1 LTGLAEP
8 ERGGWA
14 ARLPSRRV
22 LLVLAGLCAV
32 LVAAWLAGR
41 AAERWVLADLRRGA
55 RSAIGLQVGLLLAEM
70 QKQASLPLALAADPE
85 VAAAVET
92 GAGRDLLDR
101 VDRRLAEVAAATGS
115 AVLYVIGADGVTV
128 AASNAGGDR
137 SFVGRDY
144 AFRPYF
150 RRALS
155 GGAGS
160 QFALGTVS
168 GRPGLYLARRIGA
181 AAGVVVVK
189 VEFDAVEA
197 AWRAAQEV
205 TFVTDARGIVLVTS
219 EPGWRFGTLGAVDA
233 AERARIGA
241 GQDFGAAPLEKL
253 PLHPT
258 GIPDVVRVGRGAL
271 PAWTAVA
278 TRAAVPGTD
287 WQLHALTPV
296 GTAVDRERLQAW
308 IIAAL
313 TTALAGFGAA
323 ALADRGRRT
332 RARLAEAAAR
342 RAELETRVAA
352 RTRALREAN
361 AQLRAEIEERQRAEA
376 ERERLGRELAQAGRL
391 AALGQFAASMA
402 HEINQPLAAIRSYA
416 DNTAVLVRR
425 GRNEDAA
432 ENAFAIGR
440 LTDRI
445 AGLTRQLKGF
455 ARRASPRRE
464 PVPLRAVLDNALE
477 LVRARAAALRVPL
490 EADLPGPELRV
501 LGDGPRL
508 EQVLVNLLQ
517 NALDAVAGRPD
528 GRVTLS
534 VAAEGAERV
543 AVAVTDTGPG
553 IPEAERG
560 QIFDAFFTTKAD
572 GLGLGLAIARGI
584 VEDCGGNLI
593 LAVRDGGDGPAA
605 GTVFRMELI
614 RAAAADPA
622 AGGRVGAMQ

>member
-1 LTGLAEP
+1 MIEAPEP
-8 ERGGWA
+8 QRGRA
-14 ARLPSRRV
+14 ARILPGRGLV
-22 LLVLAGLCAV
+22 LLSCVCAV
-32 LVAAWLAGR
+32 VAVAWLAGR
-41 AAERWVLADLRRGA
+41 AAESWALADLRRGA

-85 VAAAVET
+85 VAAAVAT
-92 GAGRDLLDR
+92 GPGRDLLDR
-101 VDRRLAEVAAATGS
+101 VDRRLSEVAAATGA
-115 AVLYVIGADGVTV
+115 AVIYVIGADGVTV
-128 AASNAGGDR
+128 AASNAGGAR

-150 RRALS
+150 RQALA

-219 EPGWRFGTLGAVDA
+219 EPAWRFGTLDGLDA
-233 AERARIGA
+233 SERARIEA
-241 GQDFGAAPLEKL
+241 GQEFGTAALKRL
-253 PLHPT
+253 PLHAT
-258 GIPDVVRVGRGAL
+258 GQADVIRVGRGAL
-271 PAWTAVA
+271 PAWTAITTQA
-278 TRAAVPGTD
+278 PVPGTG
-287 WQLHALTPV
+287 WTLHALTPV
-296 GTAVDRERLQAW
+296 GTAVERERLQAW

-313 TTALAGFGAA
+313 TTALAGFGAV

-342 RAELETRVAA
+342 RAELESRVAE
-352 RTRALREAN
+352 RTHALREAN
-361 AQLRAEIEERQRAEA
+361 AQLRAEIEERQRAES

-391 AALGQFAASMA
+391 TALGQFAASMA

-425 GRNEDAA
+425 GRTEDAA
-432 ENAFAIGR
+432 ENAVAIGR

-464 PVPLRAVLDNALE
+464 PVPLGWVLDNALE
-477 LVRARAAALRVPL
+477 LVRARAAALGVPL
-490 EADLPGPELRV
+490 EADAVDPELRV

-528 GRVTLS
+528 ARVGLR
-534 VAAEGAERV
+534 VGLRVDAAGAERV
-543 AVAVTDTGPG
+543 AAEVADTGPG
-553 IPEAERG
+553 IPPAERG
-560 QIFDAFFTTKAD
+560 QIFDAFFTTKSD

-584 VEDCGGNLI
+584 VEDCGGNLT
-593 LAVRDGGDGPAA
+593 LVDEPGT
-605 GTVFRMELI
+605 GTVFRVELI
-614 RAAAADPA
+614 RAGRTDRAAEQV
-622 AGGRVGAMQ
+622 VGAVQ

>member
-1 LTGLAEP
+1 MIGASEP
-8 ERGGWA
+8 GRGRA
-14 ARLPSRRV
+14 ARLLPVRGLV
-22 LLVLAGLCAV
+22 LLACVGAV
-32 LVAAWLAGR
+32 IGAAWLAGR
-41 AAERWVLADLRRGA
+41 MAERWALADLRRGA
-55 RSAIGLQVGLLLAEM
+55 RSAIGLQVGLLRAEM

-85 VAAAVET
+85 VAAAVAP

-101 VDRRLAEVAAATGS
+101 VDRRLSEVAAATGA
-115 AVLYVIGADGVTV
+115 AVIYVIGADGVTV
-128 AASNAGGDR
+128 AASNAGGAR

-150 RRALS
+150 RQALA

-219 EPGWRFGTLGAVDA
+219 EPGWRFGSLGPIDA
-233 AERARIGA
+233 AERARIEA
-241 GQDFGAAPLEKL
+241 GQEFGAAPLARL
-253 PLHPT
+253 PLHAT
-258 GIPDVVRVGRGAL
+258 DRADLVRVGRGAL

-278 TRAAVPGTD
+278 TTAPVPGTD
-287 WQLHALTPV
+287 WQLHALTPL
-296 GTAVDRERLQAW
+296 GTAVERERLQAW

-313 TTALAGFGAA
+313 ATALAGVGAA
-323 ALADRGRRT
+323 AAVDRGRRT

-342 RAELETRVAA
+342 RAELESRVAE

-361 AQLRAEIEERQRAEA
+361 GQLRAEMEERQRAEA

-416 DNTAVLVRR
+416 DNTAILVRR
-425 GRNEDAA
+425 GRSADAA
-432 ENAFAIGR
+432 ENAAAIGR

-464 PVPLRAVLDNALE
+464 PVPLGAVLDNALE
-477 LVRARAAALRVPL
+477 LVRARAAALGVPL
-490 EADLPGPELRV
+490 EADAPDPDLRV

-528 GRVTLS
+528 ARVRLRIGS
-534 VAAEGAERV
+534 EGAERV
-543 AVAVTDTGPG
+543 AVEVADTGPG
-553 IPEAERG
+553 IPAAERG
-560 QIFDAFFTTKAD
+560 QVFDAFFTSKDD

-584 VEDCGGNLI
+584 VEDCGGNLT
-593 LAVRDGGDGPAA
+593 LVDAPGDGA
-605 GTVFRMELI
+605 VFRMALL
-614 RAAAADPA
+614 RAAASDRA
-622 AGGRVGAMQ
+622 AGARAGTRAGAVQ

>member
-1 LTGLAEP
+1 MIAASESV
-8 ERGGWA
+8 RGRA
-14 ARLPSRRV
+14 ARVRPGRGLV
-22 LLVLAGLCAV
+22 LLACVCAV
-32 LVAAWLAGR
+32 IAAAWLAGR
-41 AAERWVLADLRRGA
+41 AAERWALADLRRGA
-55 RSAIGLQVGLLLAEM
+55 RSAIGLPVGLLRAEM

-85 VAAAVET
+85 VAAAVAA

-101 VDRRLAEVAAATGS
+101 VDRRLSEVAAATGA
-115 AVLYVIGADGVTV
+115 AVIYVIGADGVTV

-150 RRALS
+150 RQALA

-197 AWRAAQEV
+197 AWRAAREV

-219 EPGWRFGTLGAVDA
+219 EPGWRFGTLGTIDA
-233 AERARIGA
+233 AERARIEA
-241 GQDFGAAPLEKL
+241 GQEFGAAPLERL
-253 PLHPT
+253 PLHPA
-258 GIPDVVRVGRGAL
+258 GEADVVRVGRGAL
-271 PAWTAVA
+271 PAWSAIATTAP
-278 TRAAVPGTD
+278 VPGTD

-296 GTAVDRERLQAW
+296 GTAVERERLQAW

-313 TTALAGFGAA
+313 TTALAGLGAA
-323 ALADRGRRT
+323 VLADRGRRT
-332 RARLAEAAAR
+332 RARLAEAASR
-342 RAELETRVAA
+342 RSELESRVAE

-361 AQLRAEIEERQRAEA
+361 AQLRAEIEERQRAAA

-402 HEINQPLAAIRSYA
+402 HEINQPLAVIRSYA

-425 GRNEDAA
+425 GRSEDAA
-432 ENAFAIGR
+432 ENAAAIGR

-477 LVRARAAALRVPL
+477 LVRARAAALGVPL
-490 EADLPGPELRV
+490 TADAPDPDLQV

-528 GRVTLS
+528 ARVSLR
-534 VAAEGAERV
+534 VEAGGAERV
-543 AVAVTDTGPG
+543 AVEVADTGPG

-560 QIFDAFFTTKAD
+560 QIFDAFFTTKGD

-584 VEDCGGNLI
+584 VEDCGGNLT
-593 LAVRDGGDGPAA
+593 LADDRET

-614 RAAAADPA
+614 WAAEAGA
-622 AGGRVGAMQ
+622 AGKRVGAVT

>member
-1 LTGLAEP
+1 MPGRGLI
-8 ERGGWA
+8 
-14 ARLPSRRV
+14 
-22 LLVLAGLCAV
+22 VLACLCAIV
-32 LVAAWLAGR
+32 TAAWLAGR
-41 AAERWVLADLRRGA
+41 AAERWALTDLRRGA

-85 VAAAVET
+85 VAAAVAS
-92 GAGRDLLDR
+92 GAGRELLDR
-101 VDRRLAEVAAATGS
+101 VDRRLSEVAAATGA
-115 AVLYVIGADGVTV
+115 AVIYVIGAEGVTV
-128 AASNAGGDR
+128 AASNAGGDG

-150 RRALS
+150 RQAVTE
-155 GGAGS
+155 GAGS

-181 AAGVVVVK
+181 AVGVVVVK

-219 EPGWRFGTLGAVDA
+219 EPSWRFGTLDALDA
-233 AERARIGA
+233 AERARIKA
-241 GQDFGAAPLEKL
+241 GREFGTAALERL
-253 PLHPT
+253 PLHAT
-258 GIPDVVRVGRGAL
+258 GQADVSRIGRGAL
-271 PAWTAVA
+271 PAWTAITTQA
-278 TRAAVPGTD
+278 PVPGTG
-287 WQLHALTPV
+287 WTLHTLTPV
-296 GTAVDRERLQAW
+296 GTTVERERLQAW

-313 TTALAGFGAA
+313 TTALAGFGAV

-332 RARLAEAAAR
+332 RARLAEAASR
-342 RAELETRVAA
+342 RAELESRVAE

-425 GRNEDAA
+425 GRTEDAA
-432 ENAFAIGR
+432 ENAAAIGR

-464 PVPLRAVLDNALE
+464 PVPLGGVLDNALE
-477 LVRARAAALRVPL
+477 LVRARAAALGVPL
-490 EADLPGPELRV
+490 EADASDPELRV

-528 GRVTLS
+528 ARVGLR
-534 VAAEGAERV
+534 VDAAVSERV
-543 AVAVTDTGPG
+543 AVEVTDSGPG
-553 IPEAERG
+553 IPTAERG
-560 QIFDAFFTTKAD
+560 QVFDAFFTTKSD

-584 VEDCGGNLI
+584 VEDCGGNLT
-593 LAVRDGGDGPAA
+593 LVCEPGG

-614 RAAAADPA
+614 RAAGADRA
-622 AGGRVGAMQ
+622 SGQRVGAAQ